1 MPGIM
6 PRGDVVDAANQPRNG
21 AFEPAMAEVEADSEK
36 TRFETGA
43 YGELMRRAKEKPL
56 GFTFDWRGSNFKGKV
71 ESIEDGMRL
80 SLRSALAAIPY
91 SAEDADSRGD
101 LLAVVDTCST
111 GVEAKLTVYQG
122 RSIMIEHEIDLPPCD
137 GDTMATIVTQL
148 TMLVM
153 NTAPYL
159 DLIAEFTAAQAEA

>member
-1 MPGIM
+1 MEAI
-6 PRGDVVDAANQPRNG
+6 NQPQNS
-21 AFEPAMAEVEADSEK
+21 AFEPAIADGETPGEQ
-36 TRFETGA
+36 TRFEAGA
-43 YGELMRRAKEKPL
+43 FGELMRRAKEKPL
-56 GFTFDWRGSNFKGKV
+56 NFTFDWRGSNFKGTV

-80 SLRSALAAIPY
+80 SLSSALAAIPY

-122 RSIMIEHEIDLPPCD
+122 RSIMIEHKIDLPPCQ

-159 DLIAEFTAAQAEA
+159 DLIAEFTSAQAEA